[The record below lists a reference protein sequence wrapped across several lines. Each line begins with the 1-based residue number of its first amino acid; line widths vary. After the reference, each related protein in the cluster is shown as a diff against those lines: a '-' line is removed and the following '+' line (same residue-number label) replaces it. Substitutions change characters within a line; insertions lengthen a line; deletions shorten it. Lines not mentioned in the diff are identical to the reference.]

1 MSAGGKAF
9 YTFVSAQQHSQKM
22 SSHKKSILYTYVQKR
37 SFVTTDLTRLQESFA
52 VTPYRF
58 AANKKVLLPLYF
70 LLQAIYLLIFGWRYN
85 AFACFFAGF
94 HSMLPAWFARIT
106 GKKCIIFLGGTDCF
120 KYPSF
125 RYGNFTKK
133 SYGYA
138 TCFSANKASLLV
150 PVSATLMRTTSSYY
164 EVDSVTQGIYHW
176 CKDLKTPFHVVPTE
190 YNPEIFK
197 RMPVERKPNS
207 FITIGFDI
215 QGTSFMRKGIDKF
228 VMIAGHFP
236 EYSFTII
243 GTTTDQFPVQV
254 PSNVT
259 LVPPVPHAEI
269 PVYLSSH
276 QFYVQLSIAEGLP
289 NAVCEAML
297 CECIPIGSEANGIPD
312 AISSFGFLVPKR
324 NDEIIIQTVRDA
336 IGYHD
341 KEAMGKKGRQH
352 IIDQFGPGTRVNELV
367 KLFS

>member
-1 MSAGGKAF
+1 MPSDR
-9 YTFVSAQQHSQKM
+9 
-22 SSHKKSILYTYVQKR
+22 KSILYTYVQQR

-52 VTPYRF
+52 VSSYKF
-58 AANKKVLLPLYF
+58 AANKKFLLPFYF
-70 LLQAIYLLIFGWRYN
+70 LLQAGYLLMFGWRYN

-94 HSMLPAWFARIT
+94 HSMLPSWFARLT

-125 RYGNFTKK
+125 RYGNFTKAF
-133 SYGYA
+133 YGYA
-138 TCFSANKASLLV
+138 TCFSAHKASLLV

-176 CKDLKTPFHVVPTE
+176 CKNLDTPYYVVATE
-190 YNPEIFK
+190 YDPETFK
-197 RMPVERKPNS
+197 RMPVDRIPNS

-228 VMIAGHFP
+228 LMMAANFP
-236 EYSFTII
+236 EYSFTIV
-243 GTTTDQFPVQV
+243 GSAPEQFPVQV

-269 PVYLSSH
+269 PVYLSRH

-312 AISSFGFLVPKR
+312 AIGSFGFLVPKR
-324 NDEIIIQTVRDA
+324 NDETIIKIVREA
-336 IGYHD
+336 IAYPE
-341 KEAMGKKGRQH
+341 KETMGKKGRQH
-352 IIDQFGPGTRVNELV
+352 IISRYGPGTRVNELV